1 MTIKPTRIEAKKNL
15 TYFIEEKLINY
26 SKLRN
31 FNIDIDDKT
40 TTSNLSPYITHGILS
55 EN

>member
-31 FNIDIDDKT
+31 FNIDIHTLLTEFLVKMKLLE
-40 TTSNLSPYITHGILS
+40 NL
-55 EN
+55 